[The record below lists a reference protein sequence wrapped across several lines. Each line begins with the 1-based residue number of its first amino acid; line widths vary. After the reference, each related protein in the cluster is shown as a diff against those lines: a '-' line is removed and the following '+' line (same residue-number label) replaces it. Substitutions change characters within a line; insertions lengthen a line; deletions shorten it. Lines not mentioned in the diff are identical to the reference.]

1 MVIGKKI
8 LIVLIILIQIL
19 NLTSCTLYVGW
30 EELEFENF
38 GTIKVPRGLK
48 LSQVDGKYYI
58 SDKPISDK
66 LSKVYFTQTFS
77 FEEPSETR
85 QDETNYFTDSFK
97 VLQNGE
103 SNSYWWGSIYG
114 TLFCLIDGE
123 IMMLEYFCLHDTN
136 GQDIYMVAW
145 PDQVEKGVVK
155 KIAKSFKQYY

>member
-1 MVIGKKI
+1 M
-8 LIVLIILIQIL
+8 
-19 NLTSCTLYVGW
+19 GW

-77 FEEPSETR
+77 LDEVDESFENLGVKES
-85 QDETNYFTDSFK
+85 NYFTDSFR
-97 VLQNGE
+97 VIDYGF
-103 SNSYWWGSIYG
+103 SYNMPYGVVYG
-114 TLFCLIDGE
+114 TLYCLIEGEVAKLDFFAIRDKDGKY
-123 IMMLEYFCLHDTN
+123 IRL
-136 GQDIYMVAW
+136 VAW

-155 KIAKSFKQYY
+155 KIAKSFEPYY